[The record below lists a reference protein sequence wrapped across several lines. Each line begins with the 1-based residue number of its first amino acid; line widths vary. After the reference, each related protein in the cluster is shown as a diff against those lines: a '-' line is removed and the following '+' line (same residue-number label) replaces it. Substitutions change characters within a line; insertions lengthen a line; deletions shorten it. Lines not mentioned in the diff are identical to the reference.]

1 MAVREV
7 SQAIEID
14 GRRYAW
20 RSLGV
25 GPPLVMLNGY
35 AATSADW
42 SPAFLAALAESFELI
57 CPDNRGVGES
67 EPSGEELTIAAMVAD
82 VKALLDALG
91 VETAAVCGWSMGGYV
106 AQAVAER
113 APARVAGLALIGT
126 HPGGPAYVSTGD
138 AEAFARLID
147 YSGTPQEQAARLIS
161 VFFPSDQVASAE
173 AELGEA
179 YAAARARLDH
189 AALDAQVKPLLA
201 WRDREPPPLGA
212 TPPAVVLHGALDR
225 LVAVGNAGPLAE
237 RWGARLEVFD
247 QSAHAAMTQEPERAA
262 AAIREELAPTG

>member
-1 MAVREV
+1 MSSE
-7 SQAIEID
+7 AIEID

-20 RSLGV
+20 RSLGA
-25 GPPLVMLNGY
+25 GPPLVMINGY

-42 SPAFLAALAESFELI
+42 SPAFLAALAEGFELI

-67 EPSGEELTIAAMVAD
+67 EPGGEELTIAAMASD
-82 VKALLDALG
+82 VEALLDALG
-91 VETAAVCGWSMGGYV
+91 VEMAAICGWSMGGYV

-113 APARVAGLALIGT
+113 APERIGGLGLIGT

-138 AEAFARLID
+138 AEAFGLLVD
-147 YSGTPQEQAARLIS
+147 YSGTPREQAARLIS
-161 VFFPSDQVASAE
+161 VFFPPDQLASAE

-189 AALDAQVKPLLA
+189 AALDAQVQALLA
-201 WRDREPPPLGA
+201 WRDREPPPLGPR
-212 TPPAVVLHGALDR
+212 PPAVVLHGALDR
-225 LVAVGNAGPLAE
+225 LVAIGNAAPLAE

-247 QSAHAAMTQEPERAA
+247 QCAHAVMTQEPERAA
-262 AAIREELAPTG
+262 AAIREALAPATG